1 MSKKKNK
8 DLVEEQG
15 VGYIK
20 VTAKVKKGA
29 VTEWYTSKFG
39 FASVY
44 MDSDLRNAA
53 GKIKE
58 IVIRVSVMRTRRPKA
73 SPQPQKYFIPR
84 ANISFRPV
92 PPKGITLIFN
102 P

>member
-1 MSKKKNK
+1 MAKKKNR

-39 FASVY
+39 FASIY
-44 MDSDLRNAA
+44 TALDLRNASE
-53 GKIKE
+53 KIKE
-58 IVIRVSVMRTRRPKA
+58 IVIRGLRNENPEAESITATTKIFHTKCEYLVPAAK
-73 SPQPQKYFIPR
+73 SPEE
-84 ANISFRPV
+84 
-92 PPKGITLIFN
+92 
-102 P
+102 

>member
-1 MSKKKNK
+1 MAKMKNR

-29 VTEWYTSKFG
+29 VTTWCTSKFG

-44 MDSDLRNAA
+44 TASDLRNAA
-53 GKIKE
+53 EKIKGV
-58 IVIRVSVMRTRRPKA
+58 VIRDLRNENPEAESITATTKIFHTACEYICPAAK
-73 SPQPQKYFIPR
+73 SPEE
-84 ANISFRPV
+84 
-92 PPKGITLIFN
+92 
-102 P
+102 

>member
-1 MSKKKNK
+1 MAKKKNR

-29 VTEWYTSKFG
+29 FTDWYTSKFG

-44 MDSDLRNAA
+44 TASDLRNAA
-53 GKIKE
+53 EKIKAV
-58 IVIRVSVMRTRRPKA
+58 VIRDLHNGNPEAESITATTKIFHTA
-73 SPQPQKYFIPR
+73 CEYL
-84 ANISFRPV
+84 V
-92 PPKGITLIFN
+92 PAAKSSEE
-102 P
+102 

>member
-1 MSKKKNK
+1 MAKKKNR

-44 MDSDLRNAA
+44 TASVLKNAA
-53 GKIKE
+53 EKIKG
-58 IVIRVSVMRTRRPKA
+58 IVIRGLRNENPEAESITATTKIFHTACEYIIPPGT
-73 SPQPQKYFIPR
+73 PQRNNTNF
-84 ANISFRPV
+84 
-92 PPKGITLIFN
+92 
-102 P
+102 

>member
-1 MSKKKNK
+1 MAKKKNR

-29 VTEWYTSKFG
+29 VTDWYTSKFG

-44 MDSDLRNAA
+44 TASDLRNAA
-53 GKIKE
+53 EKIKAV
-58 IVIRVSVMRTRRPKA
+58 VIRDLHNENPDAENITATTKIFHTACEYICSAAK
-73 SPQPQKYFIPR
+73 SPEE
-84 ANISFRPV
+84 
-92 PPKGITLIFN
+92 
-102 P
+102 

>member
-1 MSKKKNK
+1 MAKKKNR

-44 MDSDLRNAA
+44 TTSDLRNAA

-58 IVIRVSVMRTRRPKA
+58 IVIRGLRNENPEAESITAATKIFHTACEYIIPPGN
-73 SPQPQKYFIPR
+73 PQRNKTNF
-84 ANISFRPV
+84 
-92 PPKGITLIFN
+92 
-102 P
+102 

>member
-1 MSKKKNK
+1 MAKKKNR
-8 DLVEEQG
+8 DLIEEQG

-44 MDSDLRNAA
+44 TASDLRNAA
-53 GKIKE
+53 EKIKE
-58 IVIRVSVMRTRRPKA
+58 IVMRRLHNENPEAQSITATTKIFHTACEYLVPAAK
-73 SPQPQKYFIPR
+73 SPEE
-84 ANISFRPV
+84 
-92 PPKGITLIFN
+92 
-102 P
+102 

>member
-1 MSKKKNK
+1 MAKKKNR

-44 MDSDLRNAA
+44 TASDLRNAA
-53 GKIKE
+53 EKIKE
-58 IVIRVSVMRTRRPKA
+58 IVIRGLHNENPEAESITATTKIFHTACEYIIP
-73 SPQPQKYFIPR
+73 PGTPQKNNTNF
-84 ANISFRPV
+84 
-92 PPKGITLIFN
+92 
-102 P
+102 

>member
-1 MSKKKNK
+1 MAKKKNR

-44 MDSDLRNAA
+44 TMAGLRNASEQ
-53 GKIKE
+53 IKK
-58 IVIRVSVMRTRRPKA
+58 IVIRGLRNENPNAESITATTKVFHTECEYLVPAAKSPKE
-73 SPQPQKYFIPR
+73 
-84 ANISFRPV
+84 
-92 PPKGITLIFN
+92 
-102 P
+102 